1 MPKRFNKLGLIKSH
15 QDSSKQSNQSKT
27 ALAGIDKN
35 RLAKAVKLDEKKT
48 ACEFAWGDKIDGLE
62 GIQKL
67 HIQDL
72 GDIPLP
78 ISLKVYI
85 TDCFF
90 KVCIF

>member
-1 MPKRFNKLGLIKSH
+1 MPKRFNKLGLIRSH
-15 QDSSKQSNQSKT
+15 QSKQSNQSKT

-62 GIQKL
+62 GIHKL

-72 GDIPLP
+72 GDVPLP

-85 TDCFF
+85 THCFF